1 MAQVVIFGADAS
13 VTMPT
18 GGGCKF
24 ASASVN
30 VSQGIAAARAFGD
43 SWATKRGT
51 GCKEASFTLSG
62 FSTKGTT
69 SDVPGTALMIRAGA
83 ALTITYF
90 TSCTI
95 SGSAIFS
102 GIGLATD
109 FLANATS
116 SYSGEFDGA
125 ITETWA
131 TS

>member
-1 MAQVVIFGADAS
+1 MAQLQIFGADGAIA
-13 VTMPT
+13 MPT

-24 ASASVN
+24 SSASVA
-30 VSQGIAAARAFGD
+30 VSQGIARASGFGD
-43 SWATKRGT
+43 TWMTKRGT

-62 FSTKGTT
+62 FTTKGTT
-69 SDVPGTALMIRAGA
+69 NDVPGTALMIRSGA
-83 ALTITYF
+83 SLTITYF

-131 TS
+131 TT